1 MFTLATRAVGTV
13 DSLENSRRGVAG
25 AGYGCPELV
34 G

>member
-25 AGYGCPELV
+25 ALWLP
-34 G
+34 